1 MVIQNEEECRTLID
15 KLDQGLPPQIIH
27 EIIIYLEKAK
37 NTEFIMTLVK
47 YLNNQNMQSRNSVWA
62 ENTISKLTNSINKLN
77 RINFRLSLGQ
87 LKHQKGKVLS

>member
-1 MVIQNEEECRTLID
+1 MGIENDEECRNLID

-27 EIIIYLEKAK
+27 EIIIYLEKTK

-62 ENTISKLTNSINKLN
+62 LSSQIAMIGEDVSKIKEYLKIN
-77 RINFRLSLGQ
+77 
-87 LKHQKGKVLS
+87 

>member
-1 MVIQNEEECRTLID
+1 MSIQNDEDCRKLID

-27 EIIIYLEKAK
+27 EIIIYLEKTK

-62 ENTISKLTNSINKLN
+62 LSSQIAMIGEDVSKIKEH
-77 RINFRLSLGQ
+77 
-87 LKHQKGKVLS
+87 LKIQ

>member
-1 MVIQNEEECRTLID
+1 MTIENDEECKKLIE

-27 EIIIYLEKAK
+27 EIIIYLENTK

-62 ENTISKLTNSINKLN
+62 LSSQIAMIGEDVSKIKEY
-77 RINFRLSLGQ
+77 
-87 LKHQKGKVLS
+87 LKIH

>member
-1 MVIQNEEECRTLID
+1 MVIQNDEECRNLIE

-27 EIIIYLEKAK
+27 EIIIYLEKTK

-62 ENTISKLTNSINKLN
+62 LSSQIAMIGEDVSKIKEY
-77 RINFRLSLGQ
+77 
-87 LKHQKGKVLS
+87 LKIQ